1 MVDLIDYERTVC
13 RDTWRVLREMVSKY
27 KERKLKVS
35 FFNSTPQGGG
45 GKNHFDY
52 FTNIPCC
59 DYAFTFY

>member
-45 GKNHFDY
+45 GKNHFD
-52 FTNIPCC
+52 TSNIPRL
-59 DYAFTFY
+59 TMHLLFY